1 MLTNEAP
8 KTLHDARERAG
19 LSRRE
24 LSEATKANGYYVS
37 EGAIFDLEKGERRT
51 PFKRTIYSLCEV
63 LNLDPDQ
70 LFVTEEQ
77 SA

>member
-1 MLTNEAP
+1 MLTSEAP

-19 LSRRE
+19 MSRRE
-24 LSEATKANGYYVS
+24 VSERTKANGFYVS

-51 PFKRTIYSLCEV
+51 PYKRTIYALCDV
-63 LNLDPDQ
+63 YGIDPDP
-70 LFVTEEQ
+70 LFVTAKE